1 MTNQSDCLFTAARAD
16 AAEGLSAL
24 AGVSAF
30 VGREQSSWIL
40 LYYLWL
46 FRSIQA
52 LIFDETPKSSPI
64 FCRIYIQYLFH
75 TFHHD

>member
-40 LYYLWL
+40 LYYLC
-46 FRSIQA
+46 IQQRLLVA
-52 LIFDETPKSSPI
+52 SCKASSYFSKDDHLLTDLNNMQP
-64 FCRIYIQYLFH
+64 
-75 TFHHD
+75 

>member
-1 MTNQSDCLFTAARAD
+1 MTYITSRDFPESPVTNQSDCLFTAARAD

-40 LYYLWL
+40 LSYLWSTSHL
-46 FRSIQA
+46 
-52 LIFDETPKSSPI
+52 ETQNNQI
-64 FCRIYIQYLFH
+64 LGDIDLYC
-75 TFHHD
+75 

>member
-40 LYYLWL
+40 LYYLWSTYHL
-46 FRSIQA
+46 
-52 LIFDETPKSSPI
+52 ETPNDQILGDIEILVFTVPNGP
-64 FCRIYIQYLFH
+64 
-75 TFHHD
+75 